1 MKQKLVK
8 VMYMGLGALIALTG
22 YMFSTVNDS
31 LNAQQTEPSVIDEI
45 VVQKLRVVDVQGNT
59 IAVLGKKDTPTGE
72 TNILSIYNA
81 AGDPVIAFN
90 QNSAGGAIEL
100 HGTDGGHVSL
110 DVGDGRGGS
119 LFFRGKEGGLA
130 ALGIEKK
137 NGAGHIILQGK
148 FAIVD
153 GRRAEGSTVLGIED
167 AGGYVYVANSKN
179 GGSTQLSTNQMG
191 GVMAISNNGGRNV
204 LQASVT
210 DTGSGTIITMDKLGY
225 KTGNVP

>member
-8 VMYMGLGALIALTG
+8 VMYMGFGALIALTS
-22 YMFSTVNDS
+22 YMFGTMHDS

-45 VVQKLRVVDVQGNT
+45 VVQKLQVVDVQGNT

-72 TNILSIYNA
+72 ANILSIYNA
-81 AGDPVIAFN
+81 VGDPVIALN

-110 DVGDGRGGS
+110 NVGDGRGGS
-119 LFFRGKEGGLA
+119 LLFSGKDGGLA

-137 NGAGHIILQGK
+137 NGAGQITLSKVTIVNGK
-148 FAIVD
+148 LA
-153 GRRAEGSTVLGIED
+153 GGSTDLGVDEG
-167 AGGYVYVANSKN
+167 GGYVNVGNYKSN
-179 GGSTQLSTNQMG
+179 GSIQLSTNETG
-191 GVMAISNNGGRNV
+191 GVMTIYNNWGRNV

-210 DTGSGTIITMDKLGY
+210 DTGGGAIITRDKLSY
-225 KTGNVP
+225 RTGNVP